1 MPDDAFDR
9 LLTDPRVRDN
19 PLSTHLASFAS
30 SLQEAGY
37 AQATVKAKLGL
48 LAEFGHWLGRRRGAV
63 RDLEER
69 RVARFVTHRERKG
82 HLHRGARET
91 LRQFL
96 DHLRTR
102 AVIPGPPPVRDAAP
116 WATLLARYERH
127 LGTERGLVTAT
138 VVNYLP
144 YIRTFLAE
152 RFRARPFRVRA
163 VNAADLAGFVLRHAP
178 AMSPRRA
185 QLMTTALRSFLR
197 FLFRE
202 GALPTNL
209 AEAVPT
215 VADWRLS
222 TIPKY
227 LRPEEVARV
236 LESCDRY
243 TATGRRDHAIL
254 LLLARLGLRAGEVVA
269 LRLDDLDWRAGEL
282 LVRGKGSVHDRLP
295 LPVEV
300 GAALAAYLR
309 DRPGCSTRRVLLRRK
324 APRREFAGPS
334 TVSTIVRR
342 ALERAGLQPALKG
355 AHLLRHSLATTLL
368 RGGATLGE
376 IGEVLRHR
384 LPSTTELY
392 AKVDVAGLRALA
404 HPWPEAGGGQ

>member
-1 MPDDAFDR
+1 MPEDAFER
-9 LLTDPRVRDN
+9 LLADARLQHN
-19 PLSTHLASFAS
+19 PLGLHLSSFAT
-30 SLQEAGY
+30 SLREAGY
-37 AQATVKAKLGL
+37 AQATLQEKLGC
-48 LAEFGHWLGRRRGAV
+48 LAEFGHWLGRRGGAV
-63 RDLEER
+63 PDLDER
-69 RVARFVTHRERKG
+69 LVARFVTSRERTG
-82 HLHRGARET
+82 RLHRGDRET

-96 DHLRTR
+96 DHLRTQ

-116 WATLLARYERH
+116 WAALLARYERH
-127 LGTERGLVTAT
+127 LRAERGVVTAT
-138 VVNYLP
+138 VANYLP
-144 YIRTFLAE
+144 YIRTFLNE

-163 VNAADLAGFVLRHAP
+163 VRAADVAGFVVRQAP
-178 AMSPRRA
+178 TMTPRRA
-185 QLMTTALRSFLR
+185 QLMTSALRSFFR

-202 GALPTNL
+202 GALPANL

-215 VADWRLS
+215 VAAWRGS

-227 LRPEEVARV
+227 LRPEDVARV
-236 LESCDRY
+236 LEGCDRR

-269 LRLDDLDWRAGEL
+269 LRLEDLDWRAGEL
-282 LVRGKGSVHDRLP
+282 LVRGKGLVHDRLP

-300 GAALAAYLR
+300 GAAFAASLQ
-309 DRPGCSTRRVLLRRK
+309 DRPACRTRRVFVRRK
-324 APRREFAGPS
+324 APRRGFAGPS

-368 RGGATLGE
+368 RAGASLGE

-384 LPSTTELY
+384 LPRTTELY

-404 HPWPEAGGGQ
+404 HPWPQLGGGQ